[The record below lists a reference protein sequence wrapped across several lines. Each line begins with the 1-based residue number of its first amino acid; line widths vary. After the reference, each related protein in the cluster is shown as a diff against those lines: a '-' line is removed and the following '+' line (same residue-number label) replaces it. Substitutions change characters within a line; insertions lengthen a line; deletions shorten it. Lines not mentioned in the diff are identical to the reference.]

1 MNKVIGAVSRYLR
14 QTDRTLL
21 LFSLLASAYG
31 MVLVYSA
38 TLSAKS
44 GSFLMRTVLVQG
56 AAVLIGLVAMIV
68 LSKID
73 YHTMGNVWKFV
84 AAAGVLLLTATLV
97 LGKSTNTGSLDQS
110 WITFGSMSLQ
120 PAEIVKVMFILTFAK
135 QYDMVKDNLSPLN
148 VALLCLH
155 AAVPIGLILITQD
168 MGMVLV
174 YTLLFLGML
183 FASGVKLRYFAGG
196 GIALLLATPLI
207 WEKLFK
213 AGGTQRNRIMALLD
227 PTNPLYSKDTY
238 QQKQAVSAIGS
249 GEIWGYGLF
258 KGPKTQSPAS
268 YVLPEKRNDM
278 IFAVTGE
285 ELGLIGCLAVFLI
298 FVVLLARFLIVAA
311 HAKDGFGSMICVGVF
326 CSFAVQV
333 GINIGVV
340 LQLLPVIGIT
350 LPFFSQGG
358 TSTVSAFLA
367 LGLVLS
373 VHMHRKELMFAD
385 QDG

>member
-1 MNKVIGAVSRYLR
+1 MIGAVSRYLR

-21 LFSLLASAYG
+21 LFSLLASVYG
-31 MVLVYSA
+31 MLLIYSA

-44 GSFLMRTVLVQG
+44 GSFLMRTMLVQG
-56 AAVLIGLVAMIV
+56 ASVLIGFAGMIV

-73 YHTMGNVWKFV
+73 YHTIGNAWKFI
-84 AAAGVLLLTATLV
+84 AAASVLLLLATL
-97 LGKSTNTGSLDQS
+97 LFGSRSNTGSQDRS
-110 WITFGSMSLQ
+110 WITLGGMSLQ
-120 PAEIVKVMFILTFAK
+120 PAELVKAAFVLTFSK
-135 QYDMVKDNLSPLN
+135 QYDLVKDNLSPLN

-155 AAVPIGLILITQD
+155 AAVPIALILITQD
-168 MGMVLV
+168 MGMMLV
-174 YTLLFLGML
+174 YTLLFLGMM

-227 PTNPLYSKDTY
+227 PTNPLYASDTY
-238 QQKQAVSAIGS
+238 QQNQAVSAIGS

-258 KGPKTQSPAS
+258 KGPKTQSSA
-268 YVLPEKRNDM
+268 LPEKRNDM

-298 FVVLLARFLIVAA
+298 FAILLARFLIVAA
-311 HAKDGFGSMICVGVF
+311 HAKDSFGAMICVGVF

-340 LQLLPVIGIT
+340 LHLLPVIGIT
-350 LPFFSQGG
+350 LPLFSQGG